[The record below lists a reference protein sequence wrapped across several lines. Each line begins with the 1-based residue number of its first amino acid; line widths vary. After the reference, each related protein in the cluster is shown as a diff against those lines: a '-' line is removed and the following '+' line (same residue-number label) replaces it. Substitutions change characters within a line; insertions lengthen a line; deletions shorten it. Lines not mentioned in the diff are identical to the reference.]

1 MAKINL
7 DVRGIELLNRVEANP
22 DAAAEVLLL
31 AAEYMRAGK
40 PLPDDIA
47 EHLAG
52 AFEAAM
58 CKPQKMRGKALLREL
73 HLTAGNRRP
82 ADVDWY
88 ALGQRFDDLVAAGNS
103 ENAAASQ
110 VGVEFGIDD
119 STAKRVWKNT
129 YLPACEA
136 RRIANQ
142 DHQDTDSEG
151 PDLLT

>member
-82 ADVDWY
+82 ADVDRY
-88 ALGQRFDDLVAAGNS
+88 ALGQRFDNLVAAGKS

-110 VGVEFGIDD
+110 VGVEYRVDD
-119 STAKRVWKNT
+119 STAKRIWKKV
-129 YLPACEA
+129 YLPAVAA
-136 RRIANQ
+136 RRLADQ
-142 DHQDTDSEG
+142 DHCDT
-151 PDLLT
+151 

>member
-7 DVRGIELLNRVEANP
+7 DVRGIELLNRAEANP

-31 AAEYMRAGK
+31 AAEYIRAGK

-58 CKPQKMRGKALLREL
+58 CKPQKMRGRALLREL

-88 ALGQRFDDLVAAGNS
+88 ALGQRFQELLAKGES
-103 ENAAASQ
+103 ENAAATQ
-110 VGVEFGIDD
+110 IGVEFNIDD
-119 STAKRVWKNT
+119 STAKRVWKKEF
-129 YLPACEA
+129 LPAVEA
-136 RRIANQ
+136 RRQANQ
-142 DHQDTDSEG
+142 DH
-151 PDLLT
+151 